1 MAPLTGAQIIAR
13 SLRDLGVT
21 VIFGIVGIP
30 VVEIGEEAINL
41 GIRFLAFRNEQA
53 CSYAAS
59 VYGYITGRPGVCLVV
74 GGPGVLH
81 SMAGIGNS
89 SANAFPLL
97 VLAGSAESDQV
108 TKGSFQEMDAISLLT
123 PHTKLS
129 VRPNSLENVGG
140 AIQNAY
146 RSCWYG
152 RPGTSFVDL
161 PADLIQGKA
170 SPDFVPPTLEIGSP
184 VPPPPKP
191 SGDESIVSKA
201 AQLLK
206 SAGAPLIVVGKGA
219 AHARAE
225 VAIRQLVERT
235 GIPFLPTPMGK
246 GVVPDSHPLNV
257 SSARS
262 AALKHADVVLLLG
275 ARLNWILHFGERP
288 KWSGKVKFIQVDI
301 AAEEIGR
308 NAGNAELGIVGD
320 INLVVGQLLS
330 TLSSWKYQPDAPA
343 SPDSFPALLAASAA
357 KNEEKAQNM
366 ALKPTPP
373 KSPLTFQ
380 RAYHII
386 KNTLNALSPP
396 DDGNIVYVSEGAN
409 TMDISRSA
417 FPLQHPR
424 QRLDAGTYATMG
436 VGLGYVVAAH
446 AAYNLPSIGG
456 SGTHI
461 PKKIVAFEGDSAFGF
476 SGMEVETL
484 ARYRVPALIFVMNNS
499 GIYHGDTTTEKEWR
513 TLQEETVSK
522 QSKPGQVQPTAEKKG
537 LRSTTL
543 LYETRYE
550 YLAQMCG
557 GKGFFVRTEQELEDA
572 TREGFLEDDNVT
584 VVNVVVEPGIGKSI
598 QFGWQ
603 ASRQEKESKL

>member
-1 MAPLTGAQIIAR
+1 
-13 SLRDLGVT
+13 
-21 VIFGIVGIP
+21 
-30 VVEIGEEAINL
+30 
-41 GIRFLAFRNEQA
+41 
-53 CSYAAS
+53 
-59 VYGYITGRPGVCLVV
+59 
-74 GGPGVLH
+74 
-81 SMAGIGNS
+81 
-89 SANAFPLL
+89 
-97 VLAGSAESDQV
+97 
-108 TKGSFQEMDAISLLT
+108 MDAISLLT
-123 PHTKLS
+123 PHTKLA
-129 VRPNSLENVGG
+129 VRPNSPENVGD

-146 RSCWYG
+146 RTCWYG

-161 PADLIQGKA
+161 PADVIQGKA
-170 SPDFVPPTLEIGSP
+170 SPNYVPPTREIGTL
-184 VPPPPKP
+184 VPTPPKP
-191 SGDESIVSKA
+191 SGDQKVVAKA

-206 SAGAPLIVVGKGA
+206 SARAPLIVVGKGS

-225 VAIRQLVERT
+225 LGIRQLVEQT

-262 AALKHADVVLLLG
+262 AALKNADVVLLLG

-288 KWSGKVKFIQVDI
+288 KWSNNVNFIQVDI

-320 INLVVGQLLS
+320 INLVVEQLLS
-330 TLSSWKYQPDAPA
+330 TLSSWRYQPTAPA
-343 SPDSFPALLAASAA
+343 SPESFPSILAASAA
-357 KNEEKAQNM
+357 KNEDKAQAA
-366 ALKPTPP
+366 ALKSTAP

-386 KNTLNALSPP
+386 KNILNSLSPP
-396 DDGNIVYVSEGAN
+396 EDGNIVYVSEGAN

-446 AAYNLPSIGG
+446 AAYNLPSIEG
-456 SGTHI
+456 SGTHM

-499 GIYHGDTTTEKEWR
+499 GIYHGDTTTEEEWR
-513 TLQEETVSK
+513 TLQEETISN
-522 QSKPGQVQPTAEKKG
+522 QSKPGDNPTAEKKG

-550 YLAQMCG
+550 YLATMCG
-557 GKGFFVRTEQELEDA
+557 GKGFFVRTEQELENA

-584 VVNVVVEPGIGKSI
+584 VVNVVVEPGIGQSI

-603 ASRQEKESKL
+603 ASSKDAKL